1 MAYIPKSKTDKWQT
15 PPEVYEP
22 LNAEFGFNFDPCPI
36 DWKAGDPDGLSIE
49 WGSSS
54 FCNPPYSETAKW
66 IEKAAAEAKKGK
78 TVVMLINAVTDTK
91 AFHAHIYNKAEIRF
105 LKGRVKFINPAEPE
119 KRNPNVKAKSYYY
132 LGLSVERAV
141 FLQPE
146 YHLVEFKVSQL
157 TIHVVDVRGTNQHGQ

>member
-36 DWKAGDPDGLSIE
+36 NWEAGDPDGLTTE
-49 WGSSS
+49 WGTST

-119 KRNPNVKAKSYYY
+119 KRNPNVKASM
-132 LGLSVERAV
+132 VV
-141 FLQPE
+141 
-146 YHLVEFKVSQL
+146 VFKVTPS
-157 TIHVVDVRGTNQHGQ
+157 